1 MEDLNNLIDATTFGT
16 VRRYLKAAHSPITT
30 VMLVQHRNTLVRAGT
45 ALIEDEG
52 SSRVFRRRQWAEW
65 FNTGE
70 VRVGG
75 PSAAG
80 IPVALTVAPPAEP
93 PTLAIT
99 RSGANL
105 VISWPAEATGFTLES
120 APALPASSWTALPGV
135 TGNSVTI
142 TPAATASFY
151 RLRQ

>member
-30 VMLVQHRNTLVRAGT
+30 VMLVQHRNTLAQAGT
-45 ALIEDEG
+45 ALIDDEG

-75 PSAAG
+75 ASSVVAQTADVDAIPDSA
-80 IPVALTVAPPAEP
+80 ICDVLYVPPVY
-93 PTLAIT
+93 
-99 RSGANL
+99 L
-105 VISWPAEATGFTLES
+105 VCLRGCK
-120 APALPASSWTALPGV
+120 APAVRPSDA
-135 TGNSVTI
+135 
-142 TPAATASFY
+142 
-151 RLRQ
+151 

>member
-75 PSAAG
+75 SSSAAG
-80 IPVALTVAPPAEP
+80 QGADLDAIPDSAICDVLYVPPVY
-93 PTLAIT
+93 
-99 RSGANL
+99 L
-105 VISWPAEATGFTLES
+105 VCLRGCK
-120 APALPASSWTALPGV
+120 V
-135 TGNSVTI
+135 
-142 TPAATASFY
+142 PAARVA
-151 RLRQ
+151 QA